1 MPAVNTAQ
9 SVSYAT
15 RIGGGVSARNETT
28 LAAIVSLATT
38 NIDNANDDVGL
49 FWAPANFVV
58 TGLAY
63 SVTDV
68 DSGTAFVFDVGDSA
82 VEDRLVAAATTGQS
96 AGTGVALAATGFLYK
111 YTADTQIRLYIKTAA
126 GTPVAG
132 TFKIWVRG
140 FVDEGFS
147 TTALTPF

>member
-9 SVSYAT
+9 SASYAT
-15 RIGGGVSARNETT
+15 RYGLGLARSEIV
-28 LAAIVSLATT
+28 LPAIVALATT

-49 FWAPANFVV
+49 LWAPKGFVV

-68 DSGTAFVFDVGDSA
+68 DSGTAFVFDVGDA
-82 VEDRLVAAATTGQS
+82 ADEDRLVAAATTGQA

-111 YTADTQIRLYIKTAA
+111 YTADTQVRLYIATAA

-132 TFKIWVRG
+132 TFKFWLKG
-140 FVDEGFS
+140 FVDES
-147 TTALTPF
+147 YDTTPLTPF